1 MKFLDQCKI
10 YMKSGTGGAGSMS
23 FRREKCVEFGGP
35 DGGNGGRGGHVL
47 IEAVEGLNTL
57 IDYRYAQ
64 HFKAKTGGHGMG
76 QNRTGASGD
85 DVVLQVPIGTQIF
98 DEEYN
103 VMLADLTEAGQ
114 VVMMLEGGNGGRG
127 NSTFK
132 SSINRAPRQT
142 TPGGAAE
149 EMWVW
154 FRLKLMADAGLVGLP
169 NAGKS
174 TFLSAVS
181 RAKPK
186 IADYPF
192 TTLKPQLGVV
202 YVDKREFVIADIP
215 GLIKGASEGHGL
227 GDRFLGHVERCASM
241 LHVIDATGDDVAGAY
256 KTIRTELEAYGE
268 GLETKKEVIAL
279 NKIDAL
285 DDELIQMLTKEL
297 STVTDSKI
305 IPMSGVTGEGT
316 DLILRELLVNID
328 DIRREEK
335 ITIEKQAAKILQDKT
350 GIVPEEDSW
359 SPV

>member
-10 YMKSGTGGAGSMS
+10 YIKSGTGGAGSMS

-35 DGGNGGRGGHVL
+35 DGGNGGRGGHIL
-47 IEAVEGLNTL
+47 IEAIDGLNTL

-76 QNRTGASGD
+76 QNRTGASGA
-85 DVVLQVPIGTQIF
+85 DVVLKVPIGTQIF

-103 VMLADLTEAGQ
+103 VMLADLTESGQ
-114 VVMMLEGGNGGRG
+114 SVMMLEGGNGGRG

-142 TPGGAAE
+142 TPGGASE

-202 YVDKREFVIADIP
+202 YVDRREFVIADIP
-215 GLIKGASEGHGL
+215 GLIAGAHEGHGL
-227 GDRFLGHVERCASM
+227 GDRFLGHVERCATM
-241 LHVIDATGDDVAGAY
+241 LHVIDATGEDVVDAY

-268 GLETKKEVIAL
+268 GLESKKEVIAL

-285 DDELIQMLTKEL
+285 DDELVQMLTKEL
-297 STVTDSKI
+297 KAVTDSPI
-305 IPMSGVTGEGT
+305 IPMSGVTGVGT
-316 DLILRELLVNID
+316 DLILRELLSNID
-328 DIRREEK
+328 DIRQEEK
-335 ITIEKQAAKILQDKT
+335 IIVEKQIAKVLEKET
-350 GIVPEEDSW
+350 GITPEDESW
-359 SPV
+359 SPL